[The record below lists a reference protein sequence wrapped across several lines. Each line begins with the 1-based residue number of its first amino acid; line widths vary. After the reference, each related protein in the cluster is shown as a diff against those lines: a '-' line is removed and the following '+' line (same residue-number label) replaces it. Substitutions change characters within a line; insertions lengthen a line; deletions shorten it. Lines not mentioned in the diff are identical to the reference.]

1 MVLKSTQKIKGFET
15 NEKQNMKKLIV
26 ALVISVFAL
35 NIQAQEAADKK
46 LQAGLVAG
54 FGLNFQKMG
63 TDRLQSD
70 GVGSDFTIGANVI
83 LDINDALA
91 FNTGLE
97 FDFESLKYKAGINPV
112 YYLYEDK
119 NILRLDKNQ
128 GVYSSTPDSVGVN
141 NYFRL
146 DQREQ
151 NVVYLTVPTMF
162 VFRTNFIGYFRY
174 FGKFGLRTSF
184 ALSSKSTD
192 FGSVLGLDGIEIIEE
207 GEMINTD
214 MKSKGNQ
221 FIIKSAVG
229 LSGGFEWNFTG
240 GTSLVGEIG
249 YYYGF
254 TPLYNKRTFFNDID
268 GEFANKATQNQLQL
282 KVSILF

>member
-1 MVLKSTQKIKGFET
+1 
-15 NEKQNMKKLIV
+15 MKKLIV
-26 ALVISVFAL
+26 TSAILVFAL

-54 FGLNFQKMG
+54 LGWNFQKMG
-63 TDRLQSD
+63 TNRLQSD
-70 GVGSDFTIGANVI
+70 GVGSDFTIGANFI
-83 LDINDALA
+83 LDINNGLA

-97 FDFESLKYKAGINPV
+97 FDFESLKYKAGINSV

-119 NILRLDKNQ
+119 NILRLDKGE
-128 GVYSSTPDSVGVN
+128 GVYSSNIDSVGAN
-141 NYFRL
+141 NYFKL
-146 DQREQ
+146 DKREQ
-151 NVVYLTVPTMF
+151 NIVYLTLPTMF
-162 VFRTNFIGYFRY
+162 VFKTNFIGYFRY

-184 ALSSKSTD
+184 ALSSKSND
-192 FGSVLGLDGIEIIEE
+192 FGYGLGINGTEITEE
-207 GEMINTD
+207 KEMTNTD
-214 MKSKGNQ
+214 MKSQGDQ